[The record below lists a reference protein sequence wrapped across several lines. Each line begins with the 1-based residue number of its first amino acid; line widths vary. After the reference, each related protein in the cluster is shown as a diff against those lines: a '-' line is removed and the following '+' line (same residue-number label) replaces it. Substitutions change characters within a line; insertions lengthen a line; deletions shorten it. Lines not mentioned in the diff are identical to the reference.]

1 MFNKP
6 SVVSSK
12 DDVNSS
18 AKNAALVYHK
28 LNQLHLAG
36 KMNVFIF
43 NFVITFAMQGIIL
56 DDKNF
61 NQFLGHVPGSSWWGV
76 NLSLCAINMAEAA
89 GDALPLTQLAEI
101 YATCAIRI
109 QISLPWKLKYL
120 LVSYCCY
127 QI

>member
-1 MFNKP
+1 MFLSLILSLLFQCK
-6 SVVSSK
+6 
-12 DDVNSS
+12 
-18 AKNAALVYHK
+18 ALHC
-28 LNQLHLAG
+28 
-36 KMNVFIF
+36 I
-43 NFVITFAMQGIIL
+43 
-56 DDKNF
+56 DF

-120 LVSYCCY
+120 SVSYCCY